1 MLEQGL
7 EQFHFLRPAWLVII
21 PIAAWLYWRLRGR
34 YNAAAQ
40 WRHTIAPHLIEHLV
54 VGSGDRYRIRPYQ
67 LMTAAL
73 IVASIALAGPTWKRE
88 VTPFTEDRAP
98 LVIALELTPTML
110 AIDQPPTRLE
120 RAKHKI
126 RDLLE
131 HRKGA
136 RTALIAYAGS
146 AHLVLPLTDDAN
158 LIETYLDSLV
168 PAIMPK
174 EGNDASAAL
183 QLARDILAK
192 QQSAGTV
199 LFITDGID
207 RTQSSAFAPTDHD
220 SNDQLVFLVAG
231 RDDAAPVSQSGAD
244 GQDFGLID
252 GKAPGADIAGINNVA
267 DAAGGVVIR
276 MTSNSSDIDA
286 VARQIRTHLVNTI
299 QDDERF
305 QWHDFGYVLV
315 WPLAFI
321 ILLWARRG
329 WTVQWG

>member
-21 PIAAWLYWRLRGR
+21 PIAAWLYLRLRGR

-40 WRHTIAPHLIEHLV
+40 WRHMIAPHLIEHLV

-73 IVASIALAGPTWKRE
+73 IIASIALSGPTWQRE

-110 AIDQPPTRLE
+110 ATDQPPTRLE
-120 RAKHKI
+120 RAKHKV

-131 HRKGA
+131 RRKGA

-168 PAIMPK
+168 PAIMPS
-174 EGNDASAAL
+174 EGDNASTAL

-192 QQSAGTV
+192 QQSAGSI
-199 LFITDGID
+199 LFISDGID
-207 RTQSSAFAPTDHD
+207 RTQSTAFAPTNKT
-220 SNDQLVFLVAG
+220 SNDQLIFLVAG
-231 RDDAAPVSQSGAD
+231 HDAAASVSQSGAD
-244 GQDFGLID
+244 GKDFGLID
-252 GKAPGADIAGINNVA
+252 GKAPAADIAGINNVA
-267 DAAGGVVIR
+267 DAAGGSVIR
-276 MTSNSSDIDA
+276 MASDSSDVDA